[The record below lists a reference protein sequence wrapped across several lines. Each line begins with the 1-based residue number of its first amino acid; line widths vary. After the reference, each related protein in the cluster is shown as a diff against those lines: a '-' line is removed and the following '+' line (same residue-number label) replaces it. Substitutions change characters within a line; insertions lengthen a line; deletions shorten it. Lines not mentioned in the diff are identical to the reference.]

1 MVELSGKVARGL
13 FGARRV
19 LPLETATMGG
29 EDFAEYLKDAP
40 GCFIYIGTGPGEGR
54 NLVPWHHPAFDI
66 DENAMP
72 TGSRLLTGLVEEV
85 LS

>member
-1 MVELSGKVARGL
+1 
-13 FGARRV
+13 
-19 LPLETATMGG
+19 
-29 EDFAEYLKDAP
+29 
-40 GCFIYIGTGPGEGR
+40 
-54 NLVPWHHPAFDI
+54 VPWHHPAFDI